1 MFSILQIEY
10 WHIFKQFLH
19 RDWLVYRH
27 DASRYF
33 INYGLIYACLFS
45 LSFGLIVPTIGFGY
59 ADPFV
64 CTSIICGQ
72 ILWVLF
78 PISYHSSTRI
88 LLDLQHVRFITYQ
101 LTIVPAALLWI
112 EKIVF
117 HTIVI
122 FINILPFFITTKF
135 ILGPSLLFEV
145 SRIPLLLL
153 VLTIC
158 SIFFSIFSMTAVSY
172 IRSTLHTTTF
182 FVRFVYPLI
191 GLSGLF
197 VSWNQMF
204 NAYPNLA
211 MLIRINPFLYATE
224 AIRNVL
230 LPTGTFIP
238 IGQCLLMLVCYSIIL
253 LFLMFFFFRKKLD
266 YV

>member
-1 MFSILQIEY
+1 MFSIRQEY
-10 WHIFKQFLH
+10 WHIFKYFLY

-27 DASRYF
+27 DALRYF
-33 INYGLIYACLFS
+33 INYGLIYAALFS

-59 ADPFV
+59 ADPLV

-101 LTIVPAALLWI
+101 LIIAPAALVWL

-117 HTIVI
+117 HTILV
-122 FINILPFFITTKF
+122 FINILPFFITTKL
-135 ILGPSLLFEV
+135 ILGPALIFDPA
-145 SRIPLLLL
+145 RIPLLFLTLL
-153 VLTIC
+153 VC

-172 IRSTLHTTTF
+172 IRSTLQTTTF
-182 FVRFVYPLI
+182 FVRCVYPLI
-191 GLSGLF
+191 GLSGLL
-197 VSWNQMF
+197 VSWHQIH
-204 NAYPNLA
+204 NAYPRLA
-211 MLIRINPFLYATE
+211 MLIRLNPFLYATE
-224 AIRNVL
+224 AFRNVL

-238 IGQCLLMLVCYSIIL
+238 IGQCMLMLVCYSIIL
-253 LFLMFFFFRKKLD
+253 AFMMFFFFRKKLD